1 MPTFLV
7 RAGRVAG
14 DDVFV
19 RGDLVAV
26 LRDGE
31 LIRRHVVPDYGT
43 GLGELAA
50 RDGFA
55 LGWGRFPDDA
65 EVLSLDDKGDNGF
78 GYALNLSDPGLSE
91 WGYAPF

>member
-1 MPTFLV
+1 MPIFLV
-7 RAGRVAG
+7 RAGRIAG
-14 DDVFV
+14 YDVFV
-19 RGDLVAV
+19 RGDLVVV
-26 LRDGE
+26 LPDGE
-31 LIRRHVVPDYGT
+31 LVQRHLVPDHGT

-55 LGWGRFPDDA
+55 LGWGRFPDAA
-65 EVLSLDDKGDNGF
+65 EVLYLYDKLDEGF